1 LTILDDL
8 HAEMIVPILVPLE
21 ERDLNSLTLEE
32 MRELLKRQE
41 ADLER
46 QNLKRQLEENRRK
59 LSGTDEL
66 KKEVKRE
73 HNTTSGESRDTSKR
87 RRIETVDLTN
97 D

>member
-1 LTILDDL
+1 
-8 HAEMIVPILVPLE
+8 MIVPIPVPLE
-21 ERDLNSLTLEE
+21 ERDFNSLTLEE

-73 HNTTSGESRDTSKR
+73 HNTAFRESKDTSKR
-87 RRIETVDLTN
+87 RRIETVDLT
-97 D
+97 DD

>member
-1 LTILDDL
+1 
-8 HAEMIVPILVPLE
+8 MIVPIPVPLE

-59 LSGTDEL
+59 LSGSDEL
-66 KKEVKRE
+66 KKEVNRE
-73 HNTTSGESRDTSKR
+73 HNTAFGESKDTSKR
-87 RRIETVDLTN
+87 RRIETVDLT
-97 D
+97 DD